1 MTPITLYT
9 ISDTINNNNNNF
21 LLDTPVV
28 GKNGTFQC
36 GVLLLTG
43 MFTM

>member
-1 MTPITLYT
+1 MTPLTLYT
-9 ISDTINNNNNNF
+9 INDTINNNNNF

-28 GKNGTFQC
+28 GQNGTFQC

-43 MFTM
+43 MFTR